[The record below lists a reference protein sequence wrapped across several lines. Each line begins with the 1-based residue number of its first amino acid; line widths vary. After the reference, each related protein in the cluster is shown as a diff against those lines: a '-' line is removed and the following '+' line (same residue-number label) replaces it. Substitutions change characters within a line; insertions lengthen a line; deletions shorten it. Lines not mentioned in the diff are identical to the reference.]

1 MFPCKER
8 YNVIQTIKGGV
19 AAVRLTIRSCM
30 HFLVDGVCA
39 AALFRF
45 CRERADFSVLLL
57 LYNTLAFST
66 QCLVG
71 LLTDRLRRHRV
82 LCAAAGAAVALGWI
96 LPLPGLPRVILIG
109 LGNSLFHVEGGT
121 QTLLASGERAWPLGV
136 FVAPGAVGLVL
147 GRLHPSLGL
156 WFSLLLLVLS
166 ALELL
171 IGEDPERAPVVC
183 KAPERPYL
191 FCGALLLAVAVRALG
206 GSAAS
211 FPWQTGALTAI
222 LTAIVVC
229 AGKMAGG
236 FVMDRVGVKTSALLS
251 IVPAAILIAF
261 FQKSMPL
268 SLLGQFLLNLSM
280 PVTLLLLYR
289 LLPDAPGFSFGL
301 AASALWPG
309 TLAGQ
314 LLPMQGTVSVVYILL
329 SFLLG
334 LAAIWFTASRLS
346 KGGIT

>member
-1 MFPCKER
+1 
-8 YNVIQTIKGGV
+8 
-19 AAVRLTIRSCM
+19 M

-45 CRERADFSVLLL
+45 CRDNAVFAQLVL

-71 LLTDRLRRHRV
+71 LLTDRLRIHRI
-82 LCAAAGAAVALGWI
+82 LCAAAGAAVALGWL
-96 LPLPGLPRVILIG
+96 LPLPALLRVTLVG

-121 QTLLASGERAWPLGV
+121 ETLLAAGDRAWPLGV

-147 GRLHPSLGL
+147 GRLYPALGL
-156 WFSLLLLVLS
+156 WFSLLLIALS
-166 ALELL
+166 ALELFL
-171 IGEDPERAPVVC
+171 GEEPVPEVSSHKPPKRA
-183 KAPERPYL
+183 YWL
-191 FCGALLLAVAVRALG
+191 CGALLVAVAVRALG

-211 FPWQTGALTAI
+211 FPWQTGAFAVI
-222 LTAIVVC
+222 LTAVVVC

-236 FVMDRVGVKTSALLS
+236 FVMDRLGANKSAFLS
-251 IVPAAILIAF
+251 IVPAAVLIAF
-261 FQKSMPL
+261 CSQSMPL

-289 LLPDAPGFSFGL
+289 LLPDSPGFAFGL

-314 LLPMQGTVSVVYILL
+314 LLPLRGAVGIVCILV

-334 LAAIWFTASRLS
+334 LAAILLAERRL
-346 KGGIT
+346 KKEGIS

>member
-1 MFPCKER
+1 M
-8 YNVIQTIKGGV
+8 GV
-19 AAVRLTIRSCM
+19 AAIRLTIRSCM

-45 CRERADFSVLLL
+45 CGGSDAFAALLL

-71 LLTDRLRRHRV
+71 LLTDRLRVHRA
-82 LCAAAGAAVALGWI
+82 LCAAAGAAVALGRL
-96 LPLPGLPRVILIG
+96 LPLPALPRVILLG

-121 QTLLASGERAWPLGV
+121 ETLLASGEKAWPLGV

-147 GRLHPSLGL
+147 GRLWPFLGL
-156 WFSLLLLVLS
+156 WFSILLLVLS

-171 IGEDPERAPVVC
+171 LKEPLSPAAPARTPPE
-183 KAPERPYL
+183 KPYL
-191 FCGALLLAVAVRALG
+191 LSGALLLAVAVRALG
-206 GSAAS
+206 GSAVS
-211 FPWQTGALTAI
+211 FPWQNGALTAVM
-222 LTAIVVC
+222 TAVVVC
-229 AGKMAGG
+229 AGKSAGG
-236 FVMDRVGVKTSALLS
+236 FVMDRLGAKPSALLS

-261 FQKSMPL
+261 FSRSMPL

-280 PVTLLLLYR
+280 PITLLLLYR
-289 LLPDAPGFSFGL
+289 LLPDAPGFAFGL

-314 LLPMQGTVSVVYILL
+314 LLPLRGALSVICILV

-334 LAAIWFTASRLS
+334 LAAILLAERRLS
-346 KGGIT
+346 GRTNRGGVS